1 MPKYKNYRNNF
12 SKSNVIYT
20 NADLSRMSFGEASNR
35 RKELVSQYRQIGF
48 PSEKE
53 MQNSSNVVYVNE
65 YTRADGTHV
74 KAHWRSKPEGSGSG
88 TFALEG
94 QPNIIFDDGEPTVVF
109 DESASNNLEEDVGI
123 YFPTTMPTK
132 APDGP
137 VIYPVETGEGSGTT
151 IGDIIDGVLGWL
163 SLLLEI
169 MTILLGSNT
178 APVVDDGEMELQVDN
193 SPLGNFAVP
202 VSSSETS
209 SKPLKFENINN
220 EEFIQRFISEMMGLG
235 GSGVGNVLPQIAGDG
250 IIRNEKSPNARFD
263 KANFDKGTSVKQKQ
277 GVIFDNAKTTS
288 NPINQP
294 MAQHSDSDIEKYI
307 NELMQPSANKS
318 KPEMGDFVVSFI
330 HDFLKGGVQG
340 INSTGTGFGKR
351 YANVIREMMNKEP
364 LTEDE
369 INNIY
374 ARIQGTPSNS
384 MASKIGNIVGE
395 LPQFLMLPEIN
406 VARFPAITNLLLT
419 NMYQS
424 AVTSAKDSI
433 IEHGISN
440 NTIIDT
446 IKETAQSL
454 LNTIL
459 LHNLLKGVDSS
470 NILKE
475 LEKRLQKLINN
486 LAKDFA
492 RPVLQKNGSIV
503 YKKYN
508 GDTATSDEVA
518 ARILRNWRKKQ
529 AQKLKERELIKK
541 DLKNNLKEYKING
554 KVYKQIWLPDE
565 EYASVSH
572 EFMTYIMQNNYSEPI
587 LQKPMSNGYIY
598 VAVLEEIDGQSLPVF
613 VKKVKEKGL
622 KND

>member
-74 KAHWRSKPEGSGSG
+74 KAHWRSKPEGLGSG
-88 TFALEG
+88 TFAPEG
-94 QPNIIFDDGEPTVVF
+94 QPNIIFDEGEPTVVF

-277 GVIFDNAKTTS
+277 GVTFDNAKTTS

-294 MAQHSDSDIEKYI
+294 MAQHSDSDIENYI
-307 NELMQPSANKS
+307 NELFEGSSSEFIGENVFSGSKYGKYNTKKITDIFEELVNAKTDYSVAKTQHEKNQEIFYTKTLQKIFPFASSMVKNGLYDLKEARNKS
-318 KPEMGDFVVSFI
+318 NTK
-330 HDFLKGGVQG
+330 
-340 INSTGTGFGKR
+340 
-351 YANVIREMMNKEP
+351 
-364 LTEDE
+364 
-369 INNIY
+369 IY
-374 ARIQGTPSNS
+374 
-384 MASKIGNIVGE
+384 E
-395 LPQFLMLPEIN
+395 
-406 VARFPAITNLLLT
+406 
-419 NMYQS
+419 
-424 AVTSAKDSI
+424 
-433 IEHGISN
+433 
-440 NTIIDT
+440 
-446 IKETAQSL
+446 SL
-454 LNTIL
+454 LQVSDL
-459 LHNLLKGVDSS
+459 
-470 NILKE
+470 
-475 LEKRLQKLINN
+475 RL
-486 LAKDFA
+486 
-492 RPVLQKNGSIV
+492 R
-503 YKKYN
+503 
-508 GDTATSDEVA
+508 E
-518 ARILRNWRKKQ
+518 
-529 AQKLKERELIKK
+529 KLK
-541 DLKNNLKEYKING
+541 N
-554 KVYKQIWLPDE
+554 
-565 EYASVSH
+565 
-572 EFMTYIMQNNYSEPI
+572 
-587 LQKPMSNGYIY
+587 
-598 VAVLEEIDGQSLPVF
+598 
-613 VKKVKEKGL
+613 KKVKDFEKGIEYDSLSDISHEILNSFEFKNYVKEFL
-622 KND
+622 KKGNMVKSFSFELMRNQDLYATLQKVEVFNPKISESGIFTCKVIDRIDFDKLRNIYNPINIPNNWGYHMQEKGVFKPYFIIINIKVPVKEIFMNKLLKKIDSYE

>member
-88 TFALEG
+88 TFAPEG
-94 QPNIIFDDGEPTVVF
+94 QPNIIFDEGEPTVVF

-193 SPLGNFAVP
+193 SPLGNFVVP

-263 KANFDKGTSVKQKQ
+263 KANFDKGTSIKQKQ
-277 GVIFDNAKTTS
+277 GVTFDNAKTTS

-294 MAQHSDSDIEKYI
+294 MAQHSDSDIENYI

-318 KPEMGDFVVSFI
+318 KSEM
-330 HDFLKGGVQG
+330 
-340 INSTGTGFGKR
+340 R
-351 YANVIREMMNKEP
+351 
-364 LTEDE
+364 
-369 INNIY
+369 
-374 ARIQGTPSNS
+374 
-384 MASKIGNIVGE
+384 
-395 LPQFLMLPEIN
+395 
-406 VARFPAITNLLLT
+406 
-419 NMYQS
+419 
-424 AVTSAKDSI
+424 DSI
-433 IEHGISN
+433 ISLFSNFEKNNKNYFVNEQGLDIKNVLNFATNLSFNQIKNMNPVQRAANKHQTYMLKHAKGYIKPCKTDRIMTPLDEFTVNGNLFFNKNYPDALEMFEIGIFKPESYDDNNQFIKIPKSKNKEYQDRYDIKFDLDYQGIMFNEKSDFSKRVSN
-440 NTIIDT
+440 SKELREQVLKYYDKNTKSFRTNKI
-446 IKETAQSL
+446 L
-454 LNTIL
+454 LNFEKDKNLHLSIGHATL
-459 LHNLLKGVDSS
+459 LNP
-470 NILKE
+470 E
-475 LEKRLQKLINN
+475 L
-486 LAKDFA
+486 
-492 RPVLQKNGSIV
+492 
-503 YKKYN
+503 
-508 GDTATSDEVA
+508 TSDGHVKG
-518 ARILRNWRKKQ
+518 ILFDIYDFEWSKDYEDPSITVVTDI
-529 AQKLKERELIKK
+529 AVILHYLKSLDYYYYFIP
-541 DLKNNLKEYKING
+541 I
-554 KVYKQIWLPDE
+554 
-565 EYASVSH
+565 
-572 EFMTYIMQNNYSEPI
+572 EF
-587 LQKPMSNGYIY
+587 
-598 VAVLEEIDGQSLPVF
+598 VF
-613 VKKVKEKGL
+613 
-622 KND
+622 